1 MTNTDSLSD
10 LEKGEVNLEY
20 LSNEE
25 ELSLKF
31 WGKLENTFLYKFVEG
46 KKF

>member
-25 ELSLKF
+25 ELV
-31 WGKLENTFLYKFVEG
+31 LEILS
-46 KKF
+46 

>member
-1 MTNTDSLSD
+1 MDFPSD
-10 LEKGEVNLEY
+10 LEQGEVNWEY

-25 ELSLKF
+25 ELSSKI
-31 WGKLENTFLYKFVEG
+31 WGKLESTFFYKFVEG

>member
-1 MTNTDSLSD
+1 MEVTNTDSLSD

-25 ELSLKF
+25 ELV
-31 WGKLENTFLYKFVEG
+31 LEILSWKCG
-46 KKF
+46 HHRRQ